1 MDNLTPIEE
10 LAVQADM
17 EQQQETLDQQSS
29 NEVADILSA
38 ETEDIQVNESIEELT
53 QKYEAMTREEIV
65 AVLKELCAGNNF
77 EALKSKSN
85 ILRTVFNE
93 KTSVIKREAL
103 EKFIAE
109 GGVEEDFKRE
119 QDDVEKEFHALYADY
134 REKRQKHIEQQ
145 EKEKQDNLVKKQEVL
160 VRLRELLQSEG
171 SLKEIY
177 DSFNE
182 IQEQWKAI
190 GAVPRTEIN
199 GLWESYRFLIEQF
212 FDKVKISKELRDMG
226 LKKNLD
232 EKLALC
238 ERVESLMLETSINE
252 SFKQLQECHQL
263 WKEIGPVPSDKN
275 DEIWERFKNASDAVN
290 KRRQEFYEKAK
301 EEQNNNLLAKVALC
315 EKLEELLKTEPATIK
330 QWNEQ
335 TESVN
340 ELFKLWK
347 TIGVVPK
354 SDNESVWERFKKPI
368 DLFFERKKEA
378 FAKLKSEQDTNYNKK
393 MEICAKAEAIAE
405 REDWKVATAE
415 LIALQNEWKTI
426 GYVPRKQSEKL
437 WTRFRAAC
445 DKFFERKAENY
456 KQQKESEA
464 ENIAKKEALIRG
476 VKEFV
481 FTEDKQKNLET
492 IKDFQ
497 RQWAEIGYVSQNE
510 RERLWKEFRQAIDA
524 HFDKLQSNNMELN
537 LNAFKAQID
546 AGATEGKKGNFARE
560 KKNLQDQLQKLKS
573 DLLVWE
579 NNLGFLAQ
587 SKQAELLKAEFDKKM
602 EKTKSEIALI
612 QAKLNILNK
621 EEKVSE
627 SQKEEK

>member
-1 MDNLTPIEE
+1 MDNLTPIEQ
-10 LAVQADM
+10 LAVQEDM
-17 EQQQETLDQQSS
+17 EQQQEMVNEQPSD
-29 NEVADILSA
+29 EVADILSA
-38 ETEDIQVNESIEELT
+38 ETEEIQPTESIEELT
-53 QKYEAMTREEIV
+53 RRYEAMTREEIV
-65 AVLKELCAGNNF
+65 GVLRQLCAENNF
-77 EALKSKSN
+77 EALKSKTN

-93 KTSVIKREAL
+93 KTSVMRKEAL
-103 EKFIAE
+103 EKFLAE
-109 GGVEEDFKRE
+109 GGVEEDFNKE
-119 QDDVEKEFHALYADY
+119 ADDADKEFHALYAEYKD
-134 REKRQKHIEQQ
+134 KRQKHIEQQ
-145 EKEKQDNLVKKQEVL
+145 EREKQENLAKKQEVL
-160 VRLRELLQSEG
+160 SRLRELLQSEG

-263 WKEIGPVPSDKN
+263 WKEIGPVPSDKSE
-275 DEIWERFKNASDAVN
+275 EIWERFKNASDSVN

-315 EKLEELLKTEPATIK
+315 EKLEELLKTEPSTIK

-335 TESVN
+335 TENVN

-354 SDNESVWERFKKPI
+354 NENESVWERFKKPI

-378 FAKLKSEQDTNYNKK
+378 FTKLKSEQETNYNKK

-405 REDWKVATAE
+405 REDWKAATAE

-456 KQQKESEA
+456 KQQKGLEA
-464 ENIAKKEALIRG
+464 ENIAKKEALIQS

-492 IKDFQ
+492 IKDYQ
-497 RQWAEIGYVSQNE
+497 RQWAEIGFISSNE
-510 RERLWKEFRQAIDA
+510 RERLWKEFRKAIDA
-524 HFDKLQSNNMELN
+524 HFDKLQSNNMEMN

-546 AGATEGKKGNFARE
+546 AGLSEGKKGNFSRE
-560 KKNLQDQLQKLKS
+560 KKNIQDQLQKLKS
-573 DLLVWE
+573 DLIVWE

-587 SKQAELLKAEFDKKM
+587 SKQADLLKAEFDKKM
-602 EKTKSEIALI
+602 EKTKSEIALL
-612 QAKLNILNK
+612 QAKLNILEK
-621 EEKVSE
+621 EEKASE
-627 SQKEEK
+627 NQKQEK